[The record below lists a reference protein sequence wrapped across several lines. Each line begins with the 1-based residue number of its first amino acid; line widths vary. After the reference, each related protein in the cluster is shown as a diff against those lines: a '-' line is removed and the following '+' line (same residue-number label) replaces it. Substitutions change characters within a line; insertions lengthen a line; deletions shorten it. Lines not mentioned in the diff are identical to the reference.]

1 MLCFP
6 PRADATSLMAGS
18 APARASA
25 LDAAVSTLEVP
36 GLGEPNGLFVMA
48 DGTRLVAAHNST
60 LNRLQLLTPAGLLAR
75 LAGDEDDDDDDE
87 DDEDDHDGSMW
98 TGITVDAAGQI
109 VVADRNH
116 ALLRVSQACKVSTLA
131 GNGEEGFEDGQ

>member
-1 MLCFP
+1 
-6 PRADATSLMAGS
+6 MAES

-36 GLGEPNGLFVMA
+36 GLGGPNGVCVMA
-48 DGTRLVAAHNST
+48 DGTRLVTAHNST
-60 LNRLQLLTPAGLLAR
+60 VNRLQLLTPAGLLAR

-87 DDEDDHDGSMW
+87 HDDEDHEDDEDDDQGLMW

-109 VVADRNH
+109 VVADSNH
-116 ALLRVSQACKVSTLA
+116 ALLRVSKAGKGSTLA